1 MRKLTGKIAVFLLCL
16 LIPGL
21 AWSEV
26 NPLKEK
32 KVLVVYYS
40 RTGHTQLVAEKLAK
54 KFNADLERLI
64 DKKKRTGPIGFTAAG
79 KDAVAGKT
87 TVIEPLKVSLSDYD
101 IILIGGP
108 SWFGNVTPAV
118 RTFIMQ
124 NDLSGKKIG
133 LFGLCHLTGVEE
145 AAQEATDLI
154 SKGALKKFPT
164 MPLRE
169 GELAEDVLLNKIDAF
184 YAEVMGETRKE

>member
-1 MRKLTGKIAVFLLCL
+1 MKKLTGKIAVFLLCL

-21 AWSEV
+21 AWSETI
-26 NPLKEK
+26 PLKEK

-54 KFNADLERLI
+54 KFGADVERLI
-64 DKKKRTGPIGFTAAG
+64 DQHKRTGVFGISSAG
-79 KDAVAGKT
+79 KDAVASNT
-87 TVIEPLKVSLSDYD
+87 TVIDSLKHNPRDYD
-101 IILIGGP
+101 TILIGGP

-124 NDLSGKKIG
+124 NDLSGRKIG
-133 LFGLCHLTGVEE
+133 LFGICHLTGVEHAIEE
-145 AAQEATDLI
+145 AADLI
-154 SKGALKKFPT
+154 SKGTLKKFPT

-169 GELAEDVLLNKIDAF
+169 GELIEDVLSKKIDAF
-184 YAEVMGETRKE
+184 YAEVMEETKKE